1 MTKKLINETSRILKM
16 RVIICILVACSLHFS
31 PLNGQ
36 KHRKEPHRIQS
47 EAKSVQ
53 KKSTASLH
61 SGGTKFGNTT
71 VWGAMIL
78 TDPTVAGLMG
88 RDFSRVPQGVNG
100 TAVDNAW
107 ARVDHAKEMTKSLPF
122 NIEFWWS
129 VYAQSCPHM
138 VNKGNDRGVSLA
150 HYQIWSDFEMQGRHK
165 SGRDRAIASD
175 RDVLIVF
182 EDDAVIAVK
191 NIKASLET
199 EISNMSADLKFLGW
213 CYGRRGMPMCTHAYA
228 LSRAGVTRILA
239 QWDSCSQ
246 SSIDGQWKAI
256 VADGHFTWE
265 KASDASYRDL
275 KEGFSDNPSYFTRG
289 IFIQRNGFVSFNH
302 HGFQNNA
309 G

>member
-1 MTKKLINETSRILKM
+1 M
-16 RVIICILVACSLHFS
+16 RFS
-31 PLNGQ
+31 KRLFFVCLLPFATYNCQ
-36 KHRKEPHRIQS
+36 RHRKVSRSTQQDAASTTNLHR
-47 EAKSVQ
+47 
-53 KKSTASLH
+53 
-61 SGGTKFGNTT
+61 GGTNFANTT
-71 VWGAMIL
+71 VWGAMIQ

-107 ARVDHAKEMTKSLPF
+107 ARIDHAKQMTTDLPF
-122 NIEFWWS
+122 NVEFWWS

-138 VNKGNDRGVSLA
+138 SNKGNDRGVSLA
-150 HYQIWSDFEMQGRHK
+150 HYQIWSDFELQGRHK
-165 SGRDRAIASD
+165 NGRDRAVASD

-191 NIKASLET
+191 NVNASLEL
-199 EISNMSADLKFLGW
+199 EISSMSADLKFLGW

-228 LSRAGVTRILA
+228 LTRAGVRKMLA
-239 QWDSCSQ
+239 HWDSCSQ
-246 SSIDGQWKAI
+246 SSIDGQWKSI
-256 VADGHFTWE
+256 SGDGHLTWE
-265 KASDASYRDL
+265 KASAESYRDL
-275 KEGFSDNPSYFTRG
+275 REGFSDNPNYFTRG